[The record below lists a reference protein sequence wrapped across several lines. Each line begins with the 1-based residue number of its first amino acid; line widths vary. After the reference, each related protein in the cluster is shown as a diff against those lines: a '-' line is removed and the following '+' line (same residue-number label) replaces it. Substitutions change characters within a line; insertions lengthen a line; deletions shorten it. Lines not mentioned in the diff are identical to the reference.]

1 MPTDLRLGLGTK
13 LVVWLTVCGVCVL
26 PTNLNLDFSAAI
38 SCTLV
43 DKDDQGK
50 GFTQSTQLLPSQ
62 GRKTLTSVQATST
75 GNAYELNHISF
86 NKSASELRADTQQ
99 STNTSDNTL
108 KNALQVGIDAM
119 TQPFAISTR
128 LKDSFATILKTAPQK
143 VTFDS
148 LSIKMAQ
155 SLNPSFKDINWSTV
169 EPSPTGR
176 HEGQGGVV
184 DGKLYVFSGY
194 TDLTY
199 TPIRRADVYDPAA
212 ISKWRRIQDMPFGVT
227 HAGIA
232 VDEVNN
238 DIYLAGGYIE
248 QADGIGQILGTDKV
262 LKYDVDKN
270 TWSSMPPLPEIR
282 GAGGLVLLNGELHF
296 FGGRAIGVPLEKR
309 DRATHWVLP
318 LGKTKWTLA
327 APLPEPRNHLGD
339 ATLGGK
345 IYAIGGQI
353 GNDRTSVAQS
363 SVYVWQGKPGTRG
376 TWTKVAPLPRGRQHI
391 SAATFVM
398 DGRIIA
404 AGGEYSHNEHVTD
417 VTAYNPLSNSWTE
430 LTPLP
435 QVRASGI
442 ADNIGNKIF
451 YTTGAPRKADDSF
464 QSTTFQGVPVLISPA
479 QSSNLQIPRS

>member
-26 PTNLNLDFSAAI
+26 PTNLNLFSAAI

-43 DKDDQGK
+43 DKDDQSK
-50 GFTQSTQLLPSQ
+50 SFTKSTQFLPAQ
-62 GRKTLTSVQATST
+62 GKRTLTSVQATST
-75 GNAYELNHISF
+75 GNAYELDHISF
-86 NKSASELRADTQQ
+86 NKLASELRADTQQ

-108 KNALQVGIDAM
+108 KNALQVGIDAI
-119 TQPFAISTR
+119 TQPFTISTR
-128 LKDSFATILKTAPQK
+128 LKDSFTTTLKTAYQQK

-148 LSIKMAQ
+148 SSLKTAQ
-155 SLNPSFKDINWSTV
+155 SSNPSFKDINWSTV
-169 EPSPTGR
+169 EPSPIGR
-176 HEGQGGVV
+176 HEAQGGVV
-184 DGKLYVFSGY
+184 NGKLYVFSGY

-199 TPIRRADVYDPAA
+199 TPTRRADVYDPAA
-212 ISKWRRIQDMPFGVT
+212 INKWRRIQNMPFGLT
-227 HAGIA
+227 HAGTA
-232 VDEVNN
+232 VDEVND

-248 QADGIGQILGTDKV
+248 QADGTGQTLGTNKV
-262 LKYDVDKN
+262 LKYDVNKN
-270 TWSSMPPLPEIR
+270 TWSSMPSLPAIR
-282 GAGGLVLLNGELHF
+282 GAGALALLNGELHF

-309 DRATHWVLP
+309 DRATHWVLQ
-318 LGKTKWTLA
+318 LGKTEWTPA

-345 IYAIGGQI
+345 IYAIGGQT
-353 GNDRTSVAQS
+353 GNDKTSVAQS

-417 VTAYNPLSNSWTE
+417 VTAYNPLSNSWTK

-464 QSTTFQGVPVLISPA
+464 QSTTFKGVPVLISPA